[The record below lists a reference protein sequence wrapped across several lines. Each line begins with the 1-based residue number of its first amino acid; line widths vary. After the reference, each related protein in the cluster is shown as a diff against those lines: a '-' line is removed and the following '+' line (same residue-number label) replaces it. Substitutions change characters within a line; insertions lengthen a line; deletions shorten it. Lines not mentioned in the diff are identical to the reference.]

1 MNSTANPIVTI
12 TSGRVLGRQD
22 GPVTVFEGIPYA
34 AAPAGDLLFDAPQPV
49 PAWDGVRECTAPGP
63 WVPQGASIGSPDPLE
78 SSLGEDNECLNL
90 NVTTP
95 DVGGSGLPV
104 MVWIHPSAFQAG
116 SNSEARFA
124 TTAALA
130 RRGVVVVA
138 INYRLGAPGFAEIAG
153 APSNRGL
160 RDQIAALRWVQDNI
174 RAFGGDPDNVT
185 IFGSSA
191 GGLCCALLFAS
202 PAASGLFHRAI
213 PQSPGPV
220 VVADPDEARLAA
232 RTWATRLG
240 TAPERSALASVSRK
254 DVIGSQLA
262 AILGFMQNPDPQQW
276 GAATIRAGFGVVPFI
291 PVLDEQILPQR
302 PVEAAASR
310 VGQGVSLLLG
320 CSTSEVEPIAATIA
334 PPSGT
339 PADDPSLARALALIG
354 ANDPAVVEVFR
365 RNRPTAD
372 AQRLFYA
379 IAAEYLARAPYQ
391 AVAENYAA
399 VGGSVFLNEFAWDT
413 TGSASAGHSA
423 ELPFLFETY
432 DVFQGMGLL
441 GDEIPTR
448 LTEDM
453 QRAWISFATIGD
465 PDWAPVTTTGPNPVQ
480 IFDADTNPVVPTPR
494 GDELDAVRR
503 STAPANRG

>member
-1 MNSTANPIVTI
+1 MNSTTDPVVTI
-12 TSGRVLGRQD
+12 RSGRVLGRAD

-34 AAPAGDLLFDAPQPV
+34 AAPAGELLFDVPRPA
-49 PAWDGVRECTAPGP
+49 PAWAGVRDCTAPGP
-63 WVPQGASIGSPDPLE
+63 WVPQGVSIASPDLLE
-78 SSLGEDNECLNL
+78 SSLAEDNECLNL

-116 SNSEARFA
+116 SNSESRFA

-160 RDQIAALRWVQDNI
+160 RDQIAALQWVQDNI
-174 RAFGGDPDNVT
+174 RVFGGDPDNVT

-191 GGLCCALLFAS
+191 GGLSCALLFAS
-202 PAASGLFHRAI
+202 PAAAGLFHRAI
-213 PQSPGPV
+213 PQSSGPV

-240 TAPERSALASVSRK
+240 VEPTRAALAGVSRK

-262 AILGFMQNPDPQQW
+262 AVLDFIPNLDARLW

-310 VGQGVSLLLG
+310 ATHGVSLLLG
-320 CSTSEVEPIAATIA
+320 QSTSEVEAIAATIA
-334 PPSGT
+334 PAAGT
-339 PADDPSLARALALIG
+339 PSEDPSLARALGLIG
-354 ANDPAVVEVFR
+354 ADDPAVLEVFR
-365 RNRPTAD
+365 HNRPAGD

-379 IAAEYLARAPYQ
+379 IAAEYLARAPYM
-391 AVAENYAA
+391 ALAENYAA
-399 VGGSVFLNEFAWDT
+399 AGGTVFLNEFAWAT
-413 TGSASAGHSA
+413 PVMGVAGHSA

-432 DVFQGMGLL
+432 EVFQSMGLL
-441 GDEIPTR
+441 GEDIPMQ
-448 LTEDM
+448 LTEEM
-453 QRAWISFATIGD
+453 QRAWISFATHGD
-465 PDWAPVTTTGPNPVQ
+465 PGWAPVSRSRPNPVKV
-480 IFDADTNPVVPTPR
+480 FDADSNPVEPTPR
-494 GDELDAVRR
+494 ADELAVVRA
-503 STAPANRG
+503 SKALANRG

>member
-1 MNSTANPIVTI
+1 MSSTANPVVAIG
-12 TSGRVLGRQD
+12 SGRVLGRQD

-34 AAPAGDLLFDAPQPV
+34 AAPVGELLFEAPRPAPV
-49 PAWDGVRECTAPGP
+49 WDGVRDCTKPGP
-63 WVPQGASIGSPDPLE
+63 WVPQGVSIASPDPLE
-78 SSLGEDNECLNL
+78 SSLAEDNECLNL

-138 INYRLGAPGFAEIAG
+138 VNYRLGAPGFAEIVG

-191 GGLCCALLFAS
+191 GGLSCTLLFAS
-202 PAASGLFHRAI
+202 PAATGLFHRAI

-240 TAPERSALASVSRK
+240 AEPQRVAVAAVSRK
-254 DVIGSQLA
+254 DIIGSQLA
-262 AILGFMQNPDPQQW
+262 AILEFMQNPDPQRW

-310 VGQGVSLLLG
+310 AAHGVTLLLG
-320 CSTSEVEPIAATIA
+320 QSTSEVEPIAATIA
-334 PPSGT
+334 PPATTS
-339 PADDPSLARALALIG
+339 AEDPSLARALTLIG
-354 ANDPAVVEVFR
+354 ADDPAVIEVFT

-379 IAAEYLARAPYQ
+379 IAAEYLARAPYH
-391 AVAENYAA
+391 VLAENYAA
-399 VGGSVFLNEFAWDT
+399 AGGTVYLNEFAW
-413 TGSASAGHSA
+413 ASSTSGTAGHSA

-441 GDEIPTR
+441 GDDIPTQ

-453 QRAWISFATIGD
+453 QRAWISFATNGD
-465 PDWAPVTTTGPNPVQ
+465 PGWAPVTTHLNPVK
-480 IFDADTNPVVPTPR
+480 IFDVDTNPVVPTPR
-494 GDELDAVRR
+494 ADELDAVRA
-503 STAPANRG
+503 SAALANRG